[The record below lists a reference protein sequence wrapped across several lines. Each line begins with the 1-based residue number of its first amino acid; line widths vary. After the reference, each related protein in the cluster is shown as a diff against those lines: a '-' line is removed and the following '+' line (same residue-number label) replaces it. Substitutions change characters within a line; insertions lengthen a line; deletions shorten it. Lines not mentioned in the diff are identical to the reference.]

1 MCGLAKVGADGP
13 NSPVRAYAQISSY
26 GWSYPTHAIV
36 ATMHHPARP
45 FTPHTTAFQRFLPT
59 GPIAFLPL
67 SPTSSSLV
75 WSTKPILAAILT
87 NKEKTMDADTNGEVL
102 RLMINAAFRL
112 PEVSM
117 RYLHERLL
125 EASAQGRA
133 PSGKEIQ
140 EEVLF
145 RERSHN
151 IDPNS
156 AYASASVDPSIAN
169 IGIPPTDAHLLPP
182 LVSSIQSGTIA
193 SFPLRYNH
201 TESYIG
207 EGEGARTVLVGDA
220 AHTIHPLAGQGLN
233 MGLADVECLARCIKG
248 AVMKGGDIGMLLVLY
263 LA

>member
-1 MCGLAKVGADGP
+1 
-13 NSPVRAYAQISSY
+13 
-26 GWSYPTHAIV
+26 
-36 ATMHHPARP
+36 
-45 FTPHTTAFQRFLPT
+45 
-59 GPIAFLPL
+59 
-67 SPTSSSLV
+67 
-75 WSTKPILAAILT
+75 
-87 NKEKTMDADTNGEVL
+87 MDADTNGEVL
-102 RLMINAAFRL
+102 RMLINAAFRL

-156 AYASASVDPSIAN
+156 AHASASIDPSVAN

-233 MGLADVECLARCIKG
+233 MGLADVECLARCIEG

-263 LA
+263 LACVQNSLVLACSCLCPRLTRRSDTLRPRTLL